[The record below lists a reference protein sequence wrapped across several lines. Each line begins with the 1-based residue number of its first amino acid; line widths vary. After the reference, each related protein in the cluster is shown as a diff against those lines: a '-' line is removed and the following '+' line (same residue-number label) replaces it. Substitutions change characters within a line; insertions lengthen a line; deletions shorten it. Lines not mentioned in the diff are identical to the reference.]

1 VFGRLDLACG
11 QAAHIVMAAFDHGG
25 YIIRMSVAAQQIPPP
40 GGLIVDHVSHFVPDL
55 GAAARALEALGFAVT
70 PVSAQQTQ
78 DGPAGT
84 SNVCVMLEHGY
95 LEFLAPTMD
104 TPNAQRLRATMRR
117 YPGVHLCCFGTP
129 DAEGEHRRLED
140 HGFSP
145 LPVVNLQRETAEK
158 QTVRFKVVRAAPEKM
173 PEGRIQ
179 FVQHLAADA
188 IWRPQYLGHT
198 NNIVKL
204 ACVFA
209 VAADPYAAG
218 ARWAH
223 FSALLPRPAGGY
235 VHLQAAR
242 GHVLIGMRENWS
254 ALLGDAPAAPAL
266 AGYALECRDPAILV
280 ARCKLMGLALKKLRE
295 NLYAVALPEAL
306 GGAWIFGTRQGLGL
320 PS

>member
-1 VFGRLDLACG
+1 MG
-11 QAAHIVMAAFDHGG
+11 
-25 YIIRMSVAAQQIPPP
+25 VATAQLPPP

-70 PVSAQQTQ
+70 PESAQRTQ

-104 TPNAQRLRATMRR
+104 TANARRLRATMQR

-129 DAEGEHRRLED
+129 DAEGEHRRLGD
-140 HGFSP
+140 HRFDP
-145 LPVVNLQRETAEK
+145 LPIVNLQRETADK

-179 FVQHLAADA
+179 FVQHLAPEA

-198 NNIVKL
+198 NNVVKL
-204 ACVFA
+204 ACVFV
-209 VAADPYAAG
+209 VADDPLDAA

-223 FSALLPRPAGGY
+223 FSALLPRPAGAF

-242 GHVLIGMRENWS
+242 GHVLVGVRASWR
-254 ALLGDAPAAPAL
+254 ALLGEAPAAPAL
-266 AGYALECRDPAILV
+266 AGYALECRDPAILRS
-280 ARCKLMGLALKKLRE
+280 RCEQLGLSVKELRE
-295 NLYAVALPEAL
+295 DLYAVSLPAALR
-306 GGAWIFGTRQGLGL
+306 GSWIFGTRNSLGL
-320 PS
+320 PT

>member
-1 VFGRLDLACG
+1 
-11 QAAHIVMAAFDHGG
+11 MAAFDHDG
-25 YIIRMSVAAQQIPPP
+25 YISCMGLAAQQIPAP
-40 GGLIVDHVSHFVPDL
+40 GTLAVDHVSHFVPDL

-70 PVSAQQTQ
+70 PASAQQTQ
-78 DGPAGT
+78 EGPAGT

-95 LEFLAPTMD
+95 LEFLAPTHD
-104 TPNAQRLRATMRR
+104 TPNAQRLRTSMRR

-129 DAEGEHRRLED
+129 DAEGEHRRLGD

-145 LPVVNLQRETAEK
+145 LPIVNLQRETAEQ
-158 QTVRFKVVRAAPEKM
+158 QTARFQVVRCAPEKM

-179 FVQHLAADA
+179 FVQHRTPEA

-198 NNIVKL
+198 NNVVKL

-209 VAADPYAAG
+209 VAGDPVAAG

-223 FSALLPRPAGGY
+223 FSALLPRPAGAY
-235 VHLQAAR
+235 LHLAAAR
-242 GHVLIGMRENWS
+242 GHVLIGRQESWS
-254 ALLGDAPAAPAL
+254 ELLGDAPAAPAL
-266 AGYALECRDPAILV
+266 AGYALECRDPAILI
-280 ARCKLMGLALKKLRE
+280 ARCTLLGLALKKLRD
-295 NLYAVALPEAL
+295 NLFTVVLTEAL

>member
-1 VFGRLDLACG
+1 
-11 QAAHIVMAAFDHGG
+11 MAAFDHGG
-25 YIIRMSVAAQQIPPP
+25 YISCMAVATQQIPVP
-40 GGLIVDHVSHFVPDL
+40 GSLVVDHVSHFVPDL
-55 GAAARALEALGFAVT
+55 GAATRALEALGFTVT
-70 PVSAQQTQ
+70 PESAQQTQ

-84 SNVCVMLEHGY
+84 TNICVMLEHGY
-95 LEFLAPTMD
+95 LEFLSPTAD
-104 TPNAQRLRATMRR
+104 TPNAQQLRTAMQR

-129 DAEGEHRRLED
+129 DAEGERRRLDD

-145 LPVVNLQRETAEK
+145 LPIVNLQRETAER
-158 QTVRFKVVRAAPEKM
+158 QTARFQVVRCAPEKM

-179 FVQHLAADA
+179 FVQHFTPEA

-198 NNIVKL
+198 NNVVKL

-209 VAADPYAAG
+209 VADDPIEAG

-223 FSALLPRPAGGY
+223 FSALLPRPARAY
-235 VHLQAAR
+235 VHVAAAR
-242 GHVLIGMRENWS
+242 GHALIGNQESWA

-280 ARCKLMGLALKKLRE
+280 ARCRLLGLALRKLRD
-295 NLYAVALPEAL
+295 NLFAVVLPEAL